1 MNNLATST
9 QNLAYMINVEL
20 GKAEIKKCNC
30 FSKALDIVNSSE
42 CRTAKRIKLNK
53 VKKEYRQ
60 ILKY

>member
-9 QNLAYMINVEL
+9 QNLAYTINVEL
-20 GKAEIKKCNC
+20 GKAEIKKCNLY
-30 FSKALDIVNSSE
+30 SEALDIVNSSE